1 MNVTYS
7 GIPLLDRD
15 KLSDYIIKYNAV
27 KVSKMQIAKKLKEGK
42 IIGLVYGDSEIGPRA
57 LGNRSIVCDPSYPD
71 MKDKINSKVK
81 FREWYRPFAPFCRKE
96 ISQKYFETRDYENLE
111 YMSFAPKVKI
121 DNIPATTHIDR
132 SARLQTVTETNHK
145 HFYELLTEFGK
156 ISEVEVLLNTSFNIR
171 GKPILTRISDAIH
184 ILNNTEL
191 DYVVIEDYLF
201 TKNV

>member
-1 MNVTYS
+1 
-7 GIPLLDRD
+7 
-15 KLSDYIIKYNAV
+15 
-27 KVSKMQIAKKLKEGK
+27 
-42 IIGLVYGDSEIGPRA
+42 
-57 LGNRSIVCDPSYPD
+57 
-71 MKDKINSKVK
+71 
-81 FREWYRPFAPFCRKE
+81 
-96 ISQKYFETRDYENLE
+96 
-111 YMSFAPKVKI
+111 MSFAPKVKI

-156 ISEVEVLLNTSFNIR
+156 ISKVEVLLNTSFNIR

-201 TKNV
+201 SKNV